1 MSDITRHG
9 QHLSDEIFTLRRV
22 DPKIGDNNLLKLF
35 WEDHPLCDSHF
46 ILIFL
51 SIFSD
56 ASFPVILPV
65 TLGVLSDI
73 SMVDSVLVASLVYH
87 NIHAH
92 FLGTCT
98 SGIASN
104 IYICPSITANA
115 NIQWNI
121 LLLCIF
127 SSCVYVM
134 RGCYWWRIS
143 CVVFMI
149 LLHELLLQAARKVRG
164 IRCILRCLLLIN

>member
-51 SIFSD
+51 SIFTD

-104 IYICPSITANA
+104 IYIYAHLSLPMRISNGIS
-115 NIQWNI
+115 
-121 LLLCIF
+121 F
-127 SSCVYVM
+127 SCVSSLLVCTLCAAVIDGES
-134 RGCYWWRIS
+134 RVS
-143 CVVFMI
+143 CSWSFFTSFFFRRQ
-149 LLHELLLQAARKVRG
+149 EK
-164 IRCILRCLLLIN
+164 